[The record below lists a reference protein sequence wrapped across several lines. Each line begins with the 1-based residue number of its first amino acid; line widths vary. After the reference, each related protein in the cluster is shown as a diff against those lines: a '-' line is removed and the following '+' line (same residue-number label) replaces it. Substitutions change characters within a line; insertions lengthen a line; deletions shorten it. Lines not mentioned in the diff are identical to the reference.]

1 MSAQIR
7 ALENPEVQQPNQ
19 KRQKVDVKTE
29 LPDDFPEYPTL
40 MDLDPEYGEKVA
52 NWNRFLKETY
62 GYESEPESN
71 NNTSLTDSGESVFH
85 EESFEEILQADDLEE
100 EAQSEIQLKFAFGE
114 ITTENWKSAKQNRF
128 VVYIFSRAIYVKNK

>member
-1 MSAQIR
+1 
-7 ALENPEVQQPNQ
+7 
-19 KRQKVDVKTE
+19 
-29 LPDDFPEYPTL
+29 

-114 ITTENWKSAKQNRF
+114 ITTEN
-128 VVYIFSRAIYVKNK
+128 